1 MKNFS
6 PVNSEE
12 KEFCRHISDLT
23 SKQSFYPRFT
33 AFLTEREQQLAKFTA
48 EATGVDC
55 SFWGGHEAAVRRMFS
70 TPAAQPEDFPLEAVT
85 FFFREKDKLT
95 HRDFLGSLMSLGIK
109 RDQIGD
115 ISITD
120 GASVV
125 FASKTVIPLLGEI
138 EKVGRVGVRQQSG
151 ICIVL
156 PQQEF
161 VEISVI
167 CASNRID
174 AVISA
179 VCGLSREK
187 AAALVK
193 SGAAVVNGV
202 QCVSVSENVDEGDI
216 FSVKGYGK
224 FIFETVGNPTKK
236 GKNHIIIK
244 KYK

>member
-55 SFWGGHEAAVRRMFS
+55 SFWGGHEAAVRKMFS
-70 TPAAQPEDFPLEAVT
+70 TPAAQPEGFPLEAVT

-115 ISITD
+115 ISIAD
-120 GASVV
+120 GAAVV

-151 ICIVL
+151 ICIDL

-179 VCGLSREK
+179 ICGLSREK

-193 SGAAVVNGV
+193 SGAAVINGV

-224 FIFETVGNPTKK
+224 FIFKTVGNPTKK

>member
-1 MKNFS
+1 MKSFA

-23 SKQSFYPRFT
+23 AKLSFYPRFT

-48 EATGVDC
+48 ESAGAGY
-55 SFWGGHEAAVRRMFS
+55 SFWGGHEAAVRRMFAS
-70 TPAAQPEDFPLEAVT
+70 SAAQPDDFPLEAIT

-115 ISITD
+115 ISVAD
-120 GASVV
+120 GAAVV
-125 FASKTVIPLLGEI
+125 FVSKTVIPLLGEI
-138 EKVGRVGVRQQSG
+138 EKVGRVGVRQQLG
-151 ICIVL
+151 ICVEI
-156 PQQEF
+156 PKQEF
-161 VEISVI
+161 DEISVI

-187 AAALVK
+187 AAAIVK
-193 SGAAVVNGV
+193 SGAAIINGV
-202 QCVSVSENVDEGDI
+202 QCVSVSENVEPGDA

-224 FIFETVGNPTKK
+224 FIFDSVGSPTKK
-236 GKNHIIIK
+236 GKNHIAIK

>member
-12 KEFCRHISDLT
+12 KEFCRHIYDLT
-23 SKQSFYPRFT
+23 SKQSFYHRFT
-33 AFLTEREQQLAKFTA
+33 AFLTEREQHLAAYTA
-48 EATGVDC
+48 ESAGADC
-55 SFWGGHEAAVRRMFS
+55 SFWGGYDAAVRRMFS
-70 TPAAQPEDFPLEAVT
+70 FPEAEPEDFPLEAVT

-95 HRDFLGSLMSLGIK
+95 HRDFLGSLMSLGVR
-109 RDQIGD
+109 RDQVGD
-115 ISITD
+115 ILVTD
-120 GASVV
+120 GA
-125 FASKTVIPLLGEI
+125 AVIFVSRTAAPLLGEI
-138 EKVGRVGVRQQSG
+138 EKVGRVGVSQRSG
-151 ICIVL
+151 ICTDL

-161 VEISVI
+161 DEISVI

-193 SGAAVVNGV
+193 SGGAVINGV
-202 QCVSVSENVDEGDI
+202 QCGSVSENIDEGDI

-224 FIFETVGNPTKK
+224 YIFDSVGNPTKK
-236 GKNHIIIK
+236 GKNHIFVK

>member
-6 PVNSEE
+6 PINSEE

-23 SKQSFYPRFT
+23 SKQFFYPRFT
-33 AFLTEREQQLAKFTA
+33 AFLTEREQMLAKFTA
-48 EATGVDC
+48 ESAGTVY

-70 TPAAQPEDFPLEAVT
+70 SPAAQPENFPLEATT

-115 ISITD
+115 ISVAD
-120 GASVV
+120 GAAVV

-138 EKVGRVGVRQQSG
+138 EKVGRVGVRLQSG
-151 ICIVL
+151 ICVAL
-156 PQQEF
+156 PKQEF
-161 VEISVI
+161 DEISVV

-174 AVISA
+174 ALISA

-187 AAALVK
+187 SASIVK
-193 SGAAVVNGV
+193 SGAAIINGV
-202 QCVSVSENVDEGDI
+202 QCSSASENVDEGDT

-224 FIFETVGNPTKK
+224 FIFESVGNPTKK
-236 GKNHIIIK
+236 GKNHIVIK

>member
-1 MKNFS
+1 MKNYF
-6 PVNSEE
+6 PINSEE
-12 KEFCRHISDLT
+12 KEFCRYISDLT

-33 AFLTEREQQLAKFTA
+33 AFLTDREQQLAKFTA
-48 EATGVDC
+48 ESSGADY

-70 TPAAQPEDFPLEAVT
+70 SPAEQSENFPLEAVT

-115 ISITD
+115 ILVAE

-125 FASKTVIPLLGEI
+125 FASKTVILLLGEI
-138 EKVGRVGVRQQSG
+138 EKVGRVGVRQQEG
-151 ICIVL
+151 ICIDL

-161 VEISVI
+161 DEINVI

-187 AAALVK
+187 SAALVK
-193 SGAAVVNGV
+193 SGAAVINGV
-202 QCVSVSENVDEGDI
+202 QCSSVSENIDEGDI

-224 FIFETVGNPTKK
+224 FIFDNVGNPTKK
-236 GKNHIIIK
+236 GKNHIVIK

>member
-6 PVNSEE
+6 PVNPEE

-23 SKQSFYPRFT
+23 SKQSFFCRFT

-48 EATGVDC
+48 EASGADC
-55 SFWGGHEAAVRRMFS
+55 SFWGGYDAAVRRMFS
-70 TPAAQPEDFPLEAVT
+70 CPAAEPEDFPLEAVT

-95 HRDFLGSLMSLGIK
+95 HRDFLGSLMSLGVS
-109 RDQIGD
+109 RNQVGD
-115 ISITD
+115 ILVTD
-120 GASVV
+120 GAAIIFV
-125 FASKTVIPLLGEI
+125 SKTASPLLGEI
-138 EKVGRVGVRQQSG
+138 EKVGRVGVRQSMG
-151 ICIVL
+151 ICADL

-161 VEISVI
+161 DEISVV

-187 AAALVK
+187 AASLVK
-193 SGAAVVNGV
+193 SGAAVINGV
-202 QCVSVSENVDEGDI
+202 QCGSSSENIDEGDT

-224 FIFETVGNPTKK
+224 YIFDSVGNPTKK
-236 GKNHIIIK
+236 GKNHIIVK

>member
-6 PVNSEE
+6 PINSEE

-23 SKQSFYPRFT
+23 SKQSFYSRFT

-48 EATGVDC
+48 EASGADHT
-55 SFWGGHEAAVRRMFS
+55 FWGGHEAAVRKMFS
-70 TPAAQPEDFPLEAVT
+70 SPAAQSEDFPLVAVT

-95 HRDFLGSLMSLGIK
+95 HRDFLGSLMSLGVR
-109 RDQIGD
+109 RDQLGD
-115 ISITD
+115 ILVTD
-120 GASVV
+120 GAAVV
-125 FASKTVIPLLGEI
+125 FVSKTVVPLLSEI
-138 EKVGRVGVRQQSG
+138 EKVGKVGVRQQAG
-151 ICIVL
+151 ICTEL

-161 VEISVI
+161 DELSVI
-167 CASNRID
+167 CASSRID

-187 AAALVK
+187 AAALIK
-193 SGAAVVNGV
+193 SGAAVINGV
-202 QCVSVSENVDEGDI
+202 QCGSVSENVDEGDT

-224 FIFETVGNPTKK
+224 FIFDSVGNLTKK

>member
-1 MKNFS
+1 M
-6 PVNSEE
+6 
-12 KEFCRHISDLT
+12 
-23 SKQSFYPRFT
+23 RFT

-48 EATGVDC
+48 EASGADC
-55 SFWGGHEAAVRRMFS
+55 SFWGGYETAVRKMFS
-70 TPAAQPEDFPLEAVT
+70 FPMAEPEDFPLEAVT
-85 FFFREKDKLT
+85 FSFRGKDKLT
-95 HRDFLGSLMSLGIK
+95 HRDFLGALMSLGVK

-115 ISITD
+115 ILVAE
-120 GASVV
+120 GAAVI
-125 FASKTVIPLLGEI
+125 FASKTVVSLLSEI
-138 EKVGRVGVRQQSG
+138 EKVGRVGVRLQSG
-151 ICIVL
+151 ICIDL

-161 VEISVI
+161 DEISVI

-187 AAALVK
+187 SAALIK
-193 SGAAVVNGV
+193 AGAVVINGV
-202 QCVSVSENVDEGDI
+202 QCSSVSENVAEGDI

-224 FIFETVGNPTKK
+224 FIFDSVGNLTKK